1 MPPLRQETAGT
12 IVYRT
17 TFVPNPAY
25 RPRERGLFSDDL
37 LAKIRRANVAERRVV
52 HFDGRRSRSEETNVD
67 YGVRSLSFELRSAD
81 RDTVTY
87 CQALRRFR
95 FCVERPIERPVGG
108 RPPHLAPLDE
118 TATIAGLRCRKAEY
132 IGPLRMHVWYC
143 EDVDVEDPTGAVLS
157 LEGVPGLILQTEEIA
172 ESDRIDAVQRIT
184 VEELSFA
191 PPPPKMFAQPADYR
205 TVDSIDVARAE
216 DRRLLDANAN
226 GDTLAAEKFVGEWLL
241 EMPHD
246 TLRVEITPALR
257 FRTTVLTAPSDA
269 AGRTSEE
276 QAVLKGKVLVVEEP
290 PNDRHYELSDDGR
303 KLKQIDN
310 ELFTFTRASR

>member
-1 MPPLRQETAGT
+1 MPPSRRGTAGT

-25 RPRERGLFSDDL
+25 RPRERGLFSDEL
-37 LAKIRRANVAERRVV
+37 LARMRRANVAERRVV
-52 HFDGRRSRSEETNVD
+52 YFDGTRSRSEETNVD
-67 YGVRSLSFELRSAD
+67 YGVRSPGFELRSVD

-87 CQALRRFR
+87 CKALRHFR
-95 FCVERPIERPVGG
+95 FCVERPIGRPVGG
-108 RPPHLAPLDE
+108 PPPHFAPLDE

-132 IGPLRMHVWYC
+132 LGPRRIHVWYS
-143 EDVDVEDPTGAVLS
+143 EDIDVADPTGAVLS

-172 ESDRIDAVQRIT
+172 ESDRIDAVRRIT
-184 VEELSFA
+184 VAELSFA
-191 PPPPKMFAQPADYR
+191 PPPPQMFAQPADYR

-226 GDTLAAEKFVGEWLL
+226 GDTLAAEKFTGEWLL
-241 EMPHD
+241 ETPHD
-246 TLRVEITPALR
+246 TLRVEITPELR

-276 QAVLKGKVLVVEEP
+276 QAVLKGKALVVEEP
-290 PNDRHYELSDDGR
+290 PNDRHYELSDDGH
-303 KLKQIDN
+303 KLTQIGN
-310 ELFTFTRASR
+310 ALFTFTRASR